1 VPYFSKTNP
10 HPMPGLAM
18 LEAANLFD
26 NIPRELPAELSQT
39 LLSSGRLRI
48 ERIIS
53 RGHESAPD
61 FWYDQD
67 QPEWVLVLRGAA
79 RLQFQEGSLDLEG
92 GDYVHIPA
100 HKKHRVAWTTPE
112 QETIWLAIFY

>member
-1 VPYFSKTNP
+1 MEK
-10 HPMPGLAM
+10 
-18 LEAANLFD
+18 ANLLD

-53 RGHESAPD
+53 RGHESGPD
-61 FWYDQD
+61 FWYDQE
-67 QPEWVLVLRGAA
+67 QPEWVLLLRGAA
-79 RLQFQEGSLDLEG
+79 RLQFPEGTLDLG
-92 GDYVHIPA
+92 CGDYVHIPA
-100 HKKHRVAWTTPE
+100 HQKHRIAWTAPE

>member
-1 VPYFSKTNP
+1 MEK
-10 HPMPGLAM
+10 
-18 LEAANLFD
+18 ANLLD

-67 QPEWVLVLRGAA
+67 QPEWVLLLRGAA
-79 RLQFQEGSLDLEG
+79 RLQFQDGSLDLG
-92 GDYVHIPA
+92 CGDYVHIPA
-100 HKKHRVAWTTPE
+100 HKKHRVAWTTPA
-112 QETIWLAIFY
+112 QESIWLAIFY